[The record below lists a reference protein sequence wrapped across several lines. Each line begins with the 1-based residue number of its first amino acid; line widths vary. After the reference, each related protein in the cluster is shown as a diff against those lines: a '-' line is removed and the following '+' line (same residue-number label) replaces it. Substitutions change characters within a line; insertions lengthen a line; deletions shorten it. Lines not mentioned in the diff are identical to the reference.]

1 MDFEAIE
8 KEVKREFEEE
18 WGNTS
23 VETLLET
30 NEYPRAREE
39 FSCFEIRE
47 DQAILSVS
55 PTELGIPEMLAPM
68 EKRSL
73 NFQVSARSD
82 SKFQVKVNLWV
93 SSNQSKFI
101 VLNKEITNNYHFV
114 ATPRSW
120 LQTIKI

>member
-39 FSCFEIRE
+39 FSCFEKY
-47 DQAILSVS
+47 L
-55 PTELGIPEMLAPM
+55 P
-68 EKRSL
+68 
-73 NFQVSARSD
+73 
-82 SKFQVKVNLWV
+82 
-93 SSNQSKFI
+93 
-101 VLNKEITNNYHFV
+101 
-114 ATPRSW
+114 
-120 LQTIKI
+120 